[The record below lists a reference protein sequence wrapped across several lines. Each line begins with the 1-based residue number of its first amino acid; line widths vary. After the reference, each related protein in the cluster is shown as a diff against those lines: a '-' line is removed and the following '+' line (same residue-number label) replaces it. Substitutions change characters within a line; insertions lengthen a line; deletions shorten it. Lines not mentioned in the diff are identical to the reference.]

1 MDKLYLV
8 EIRGTEYPVRISEGA
23 EGLRVQVGEEPAQAV
38 EWTEAQP
45 GLYSLLLDGA
55 SHAVRVSPDREEPS
69 GWAVDF
75 GSQPITALVQTER
88 ERRLS
93 RIGGAKQA
101 QSGEFTVKAPMPG
114 LVRAVAVAVGDMV
127 PQGGRLLLLEAMKM
141 ENEIAAPRAGT
152 VKAIHVAP
160 GETVENGRP
169 LVVLE

>member
-8 EIRGTEYPVRISEGA
+8 EIEGTEYPVRISEGA
-23 EGLRVQVGEEPAQAV
+23 EGLQVQVGEEPAQAV
-38 EWTEAQP
+38 GWTEAQP

-55 SHAVRVSPDREEPS
+55 SHQARVAPDAEEPG
-69 GWAVDF
+69 GWTVDL
-75 GSQPITALVQTER
+75 GTQRIATRVQTER

-93 RIGGAKQA
+93 RIGGVKQA

-114 LVRAVAVAVGDMV
+114 LVRVVAVAVGDV
-127 PQGGRLLLLEAMKM
+127 VAQGGRLLLLEAMKM

-152 VKAIHVAP
+152 VKTIHVAP
-160 GETVENGRP
+160 GDTVDSGRP